1 MIFPCP
7 GYGYAWDMI
16 RVFSSLTELDFH
28 DLAMV
33 AEVHD

>member
-1 MIFPCP
+1 MVLPCL

-16 RVFSSLTELDFH
+16 KVLSSLTELDFH
-28 DLAMV
+28 NLAMV